1 MVKTYKN
8 NFMENFMKIFNIRN
22 VFTIALGLSLSLQSS
37 QAALAP
43 VQQRE
48 PILFSAGKDAELL
61 ERFTLRD
68 KQVGTFLY
76 HFLRDQDVYKLFF
89 ELPRNIALLGHWIRT
104 PALQQSRAAYIM
116 QKLQGAMVEEQQL
129 IGRIIERY
137 NITILS
143 VGSSYVFVFRDLRF
157 SDSNRNVLIKVP
169 RVLYPLLP
177 DIRQVINATDN
188 YEKVVECASSFQ
200 LLSRLVYYQKM
211 HDVIAEIGLT
221 HIRIPRKF
229 LFPRPIDATYEFSLD
244 GMVDEDFAAVTI
256 MAEEYAHDVVDN
268 NYILVE
274 EYIPN
279 PHSVPGTWEHFAA
292 LDATAQGQEIF
303 TEMEI
308 VIQACGLWSLF
319 PDQVDRNGFHTPNV
333 FLVENDTAVAF
344 VDLEKPGFGDPDERD
359 VADYNEARLFHPRDD
374 GMKQLAMI
382 RSGVLAVPQI

>member
-1 MVKTYKN
+1 
-8 NFMENFMKIFNIRN
+8 MKIFNIKN
-22 VFTIALGLSLSLQSS
+22 VFTVALGLSLSLQSGY
-37 QAALAP
+37 AALAP
-43 VQQRE
+43 LQQRE
-48 PILFSAGKDAELL
+48 PILFSAGKDSELL
-61 ERFTLRD
+61 ERFALRD
-68 KQVGTFLY
+68 ERVGAFLC
-76 HFLRDQDVYKLFF
+76 HFLRDQDVSELFF
-89 ELPRNIALLGHWIRT
+89 KLPRNIALLGHWIRT
-104 PALQQSRAAYIM
+104 PALRQSKATYIM
-116 QKLQGAMVEEQQL
+116 QKVQGAMALERQL
-129 IGRIIERY
+129 IDRIVERY

-143 VGSSYVFVFRDLRF
+143 VGSSYVFVFNGLRF

-177 DIRQVINATDN
+177 DIRQVINTTDS

-221 HIRIPRKF
+221 HIRLPRKF
-229 LFPRPIDATYEFSLD
+229 LFPRPIDTTYEFSLAD
-244 GMVDEDFAAVTI
+244 IVNENFAI
-256 MAEEYAHDVVDN
+256 MTEEFAHDVVDN

-292 LDATAQGQEIF
+292 LDVTPLGQEIF

-359 VADYNEARLFHPRDD
+359 VAEYNEARLFHPRDD

-382 RSGVLAVPQI
+382 RSGLLAIPQI

>member
-1 MVKTYKN
+1 
-8 NFMENFMKIFNIRN
+8 MENLMKIFNIKN
-22 VFTIALGLSLSLQSS
+22 VFTVALGLSLSLQSS
-37 QAALAP
+37 QAALREPAP
-43 VQQRE
+43 VQQPE
-48 PILFSAGKDAELL
+48 PILFSAGKDSELL

-68 KQVGTFLY
+68 EQVGTFLY
-76 HFLRDQDVYKLFF
+76 RFLRDQEVYKLFF
-89 ELPRNIALLGHWIRT
+89 ELPRNIALLGHWVRT
-104 PALQQSRAAYIM
+104 QALRQSKATYIM
-116 QKLQGAMVEEQQL
+116 QKIQATMVLERQL
-129 IGRIIERY
+129 IDRIVPRY

-143 VGSSYVFVFRDLRF
+143 VGSSYVFVFNDLRF
-157 SDSNRNVLIKVP
+157 SESNRNVLIKVP
-169 RVLYPLLP
+169 RLLYPLLP
-177 DIRQVINATDN
+177 DIRKVIDETANFED
-188 YEKVVECASSFQ
+188 VVECASRFQ

-211 HDVIAEIGLT
+211 QDIIAELELT

-229 LFPRPIDATYEFSLD
+229 LFPRPIDATYEFYLD
-244 GMVDEDFAAVTI
+244 GMVDKDVAAVTV
-256 MAEEYAHDVVDN
+256 MAEEYAHDVVDK

-279 PHSVPGTWEHFAA
+279 PHSVPGTWGHFAA

-319 PDQVDRNGFHTPNV
+319 PDQVDRDGFHTPNV
-333 FLVENDTAVAF
+333 FLVEDDTAVAF

-382 RSGVLAVPQI
+382 RNGVLAIPQV